1 MRKKEIYKIAHEHLR
16 VERDRKIRQ
25 QHKLAQ
31 CKRIDAGMLIFHL
44 VTYRAVP
51 SPKLLPKFEGPYRV
65 LLVRN
70 NKALCKCLAPPL
82 SPDFTSIPLSWPPDI
97 IRTNLIDRTL
107 VTLTSILIVMHS

>member
-16 VERDRKIRQ
+16 VERDREIR
-25 QHKLAQ
+25 QHKLARR
-31 CKRIDAGMLIFHL
+31 KRIDVGMLIFHL

-70 NKALCKCLAPPL
+70 NKALCKCLTPPL
-82 SPDFTSIPLSWPPDI
+82 SPDFTSIPLSWPPGI
-97 IRTNLIDRTL
+97 IRTNPSDADVSSPADDAHLI
-107 VTLTSILIVMHS
+107 SP